1 MGEGEVSER
10 EGCELLTLPPACG
23 TPLPRLRHANSPNCT
38 FSVCV
43 QLGAFRNRLLQMATI
58 RAAAQELA
66 VIVDVGAALVER
78 DTVVKLEAMR
88 VGDYSPAFCAVRRSL
103 PEPEAAGL

>member
-1 MGEGEVSER
+1 
-10 EGCELLTLPPACG
+10 
-23 TPLPRLRHANSPNCT
+23 
-38 FSVCV
+38 
-43 QLGAFRNRLLQMATI
+43 MASI

-66 VIVDVGAALVER
+66 VIVAVGAALVER

-88 VGDYSPAFCAVRRSL
+88 VGDYSPAFCAVGRSL